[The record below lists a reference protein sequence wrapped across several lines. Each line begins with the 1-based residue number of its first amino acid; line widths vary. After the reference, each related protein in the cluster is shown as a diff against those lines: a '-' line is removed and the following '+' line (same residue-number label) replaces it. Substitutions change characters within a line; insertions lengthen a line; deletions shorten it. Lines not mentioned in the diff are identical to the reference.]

1 MRKRK
6 VVLFIASSLDGFIAT
21 KNESMDWLEK
31 VEGEGDNGYSQFY
44 DTVDTLILG
53 KNTYNW
59 IVRQGLDQ
67 FPYPNKKCYVLSNSQ
82 HHDTEN
88 VTFISDN
95 LSKLINKLKEQSGEN
110 IWLVGGGDM
119 FRSFLKEGLVDEI
132 ILTVAPTILG
142 TGIPLFKESD
152 NQVELLLKGVRTFNQ
167 FVELHYIV
175 KQY

>member
-1 MRKRK
+1 MGERSVRKRK

-67 FPYPNKKCYVLSNSQ
+67 FPTRIKNAMFYQTLSIKIQKTSHLSAVTCPN
-82 HHDTEN
+82 
-88 VTFISDN
+88 
-95 LSKLINKLKEQSGEN
+95 
-110 IWLVGGGDM
+110 
-119 FRSFLKEGLVDEI
+119 
-132 ILTVAPTILG
+132 
-142 TGIPLFKESD
+142 
-152 NQVELLLKGVRTFNQ
+152 
-167 FVELHYIV
+167 
-175 KQY
+175 